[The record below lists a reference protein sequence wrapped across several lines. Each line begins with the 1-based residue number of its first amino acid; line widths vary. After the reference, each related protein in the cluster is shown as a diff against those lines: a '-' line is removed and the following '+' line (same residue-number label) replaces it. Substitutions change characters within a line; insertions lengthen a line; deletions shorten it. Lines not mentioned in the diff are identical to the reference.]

1 MTTSLHSQLLAR
13 YETERAHTTDPL
25 CAAVAARQLARLQRT
40 STSAQRRTKVAASRW
55 SHVPVSALFFEAGNR
70 LVGHTGGMTECGHEP
85 LHSSKSGR
93 CVLID
98 PSTGRWWCRS
108 CRRAGDAATLVMDL
122 RGCRYPAAVAWLV
135 ERFGHPQTKTTMTRE
150 VETRRG

>member
-1 MTTSLHSQLLAR
+1 MTSLHGQLLAR
-13 YETERAHTTDPL
+13 YEADRAHSSDPIR
-25 CAAVAARQLARLQRT
+25 AAVATRQLARLQRGH
-40 STSAQRRTKVAASRW
+40 APRRAKTAASLW
-55 SHVPVSALFFEAGNR
+55 AHVPLAALFAEAGNR
-70 LVGHTGGMTECGHEP
+70 LFGHTGGMTECGHEP

-122 RGCRYPAAVAWLV
+122 RGCQYPAAVAWLV